1 MTEQIAQ
8 ERADILLKEKWG
20 YFGPKSF
27 KGSFC
32 GGKYVAEHKGKFYS
46 CGKLSEAAKVLGLI

>member
-1 MTEQIAQ
+1 VIEEITKS
-8 ERADILLKEKWG
+8 RADSLLKEKYG
-20 YFGPKSF
+20 YFGPKLF

-46 CGKLSEAAKVLGLI
+46 CGKLSEAAKVLGLV